1 MSEAAGEAAYGADMP
16 ESPLHPQPQPIVGGR
31 GQGGGG
37 ERGGTFP
44 SRRLRPQPQPIV
56 GGRLDDA
63 HEGNASY
70 SAPHSSCPT
79 ANNGVVHVPAM
90 SASSEPPKQ
99 KRGRPRK
106 YTPDG
111 TKPPAIFPAPYPIG
125 VVASPTP
132 VLPPGFTLGLWG
144 VGVVRPQA
152 PLPSPLPPP
161 PFENSKQRAK
171 KKRVW
176 PPRSTTSKKQ
186 RELAV
191 AEPDATGFVP
201 QVITIQGG
209 EDVAAK
215 VISYCGNGWAVCILS
230 AEGAVCNVTL
240 KQPASSCGT
249 VIYEV
254 CFIVFAWN
262 LYTGNPFLV
271 GYFDIVS
278 LSGMYLLS
286 KSNGLSTLKGG
297 FSISLVGH
305 DGSLFGGGLAGPLIA
320 ASPVQVVFGRFAA
333 DEKEEIKQDV
343 ASGRFAADEKEEIKQ
358 DVASGGFA
366 DDEKEEIKQDVA
378 SGGFAADEKEEIKQ
392 DVASGTPGATTP
404 TAAPNETSSGPGSPS
419 N

>member
-1 MSEAAGEAAYGADMP
+1 MEGGDMSEAAGEAVYGEDMP
-16 ESPLHPQPQPIVGGR
+16 KSPLHPQPQPIIGAY
-31 GQGGGG
+31 
-37 ERGGTFP
+37 
-44 SRRLRPQPQPIV
+44 
-56 GGRLDDA
+56 LDDA
-63 HEGNASY
+63 HEGSASY
-70 SAPHSSCPT
+70 SAPRSSFP
-79 ANNGVVHVPAM
+79 AAGNGVVHVPAM

-106 YTPDG
+106 YAPDG

-132 VLPPGFTLGLWG
+132 ALPPGFTLGLWG
-144 VGVVRPQA
+144 LGVVRPQA
-152 PLPSPLPPP
+152 PPALPSPLPPP
-161 PFENSKQRAK
+161 PSENSKQQAK

-176 PPRSTTSKKQ
+176 LPSSTTSKKQ

-191 AEPDATGFVP
+191 AEPGATGFAP

-215 VISYCGNGWAVCILS
+215 VMSYCGNGWAVFILS
-230 AEGAVCNVTL
+230 AEGAVRNVTL
-240 KQPASSCGT
+240 KQPAPSRGT
-249 VIYEV
+249 VIYE
-254 CFIVFAWN
+254 
-262 LYTGNPFLV
+262 
-271 GYFDIVS
+271 GYFDIVT

-320 ASPVQVVFGRFAA
+320 ASPVQVVIGRFAADEKEEIKQDMTSGRLAA

-343 ASGRFAADEKEEIKQ
+343 ASGSFAADEQEEMKQ
-358 DVASGGFA
+358 
-366 DDEKEEIKQDVA
+366 E
-378 SGGFAADEKEEIKQ
+378 
-392 DVASGTPGATTP
+392 VASGTPGATTP
-404 TAAPNETSSGPGSPS
+404 TSAPNESSSAPGSPS

>member
-16 ESPLHPQPQPIVGGR
+16 ESPLH
-31 GQGGGG
+31 
-37 ERGGTFP
+37 
-44 SRRLRPQPQPIV
+44 PQPQPIV

-249 VIYEV
+249 VIYE
-254 CFIVFAWN
+254 
-262 LYTGNPFLV
+262 

>member
-1 MSEAAGEAAYGADMP
+1 MGGGAMSEAAGEAAYGADMP
-16 ESPLHPQPQPIVGGR
+16 KSPLHPQPEPIIDAH
-31 GQGGGG
+31 
-37 ERGGTFP
+37 P
-44 SRRLRPQPQPIV
+44 
-56 GGRLDDA
+56 DDA
-63 HEGNASY
+63 HEGSASY
-70 SAPHSSCPT
+70 SAPRSSFP
-79 ANNGVVHVPAM
+79 AAGSSVVHVPAM

-132 VLPPGFTLGLWG
+132 ALPPGFTLGLWG
-144 VGVVRPQA
+144 LGVVRPQA
-152 PLPSPLPPP
+152 PPALPSPLPPP
-161 PFENSKQRAK
+161 PSENSKQRAK

-191 AEPDATGFVP
+191 PEPGATGFVP

-215 VISYCGNGWAVCILS
+215 VMSYCGNGWAVFILS
-230 AEGAVCNVTL
+230 AEGAVRNVTL
-240 KQPASSCGT
+240 KQPASSPGT
-249 VIYEV
+249 VIYE
-254 CFIVFAWN
+254 
-262 LYTGNPFLV
+262 

-278 LSGMYLLS
+278 LSGVYLLS
-286 KSNGLSTLKGG
+286 KSNGVSTLKGG

-343 ASGRFAADEKEEIKQ
+343 AIGRFAADGKEEIKQ
-358 DVASGGFA
+358 DVASGSFTA
-366 DDEKEEIKQDVA
+366 DEEEEIKQDV
-378 SGGFAADEKEEIKQ
+378 
-392 DVASGTPGATTP
+392 VSGTPDATTP
-404 TAAPNETSSGPGSPS
+404 TAAPNESSIGSGSPS